1 MTRRPLVLQLI
12 RCPLDDKKYRSIE
25 KGTVCKVH
33 LQPEMLKMFYLGT
46 VSLDE
51 WGEFL
56 HKEGEIFNDFD
67 AIRKEIEQ
75 DTDRVAG
82 DNKGICDE
90 PINLKIYSYRVVDL
104 TLVDLPGLTKV
115 PVGDQPTDIEIQIK
129 KLIFKYI
136 ENENC
141 IILAV
146 TAANVDIAT
155 SEALK
160 FAKEVDV
167 NGSRTLAV
175 LTKIG
180 MKFLI
185 FFKFVVAMVFLIT
198 IYSPSISKSAAHTY
212 DTFRFH
218 FVFRFDGR
226 GYRRK

>member
-1 MTRRPLVLQLI
+1 MPRGTGIVTRRPLVLQLI
-12 RCPLDDKKYRSIE
+12 RCPLNDSKYRSTE
-25 KGTVCKVH
+25 KGKRSNTLYASSILFTFRKINYN
-33 LQPEMLKMFYLGT
+33 LSGT
-46 VSLDE
+46 DLFEE

-56 HKEGEIFNDFD
+56 HKDGHIFTNFDEICL
-67 AIRKEIEQ
+67 EIEL

-82 DNKGICDE
+82 ANKEICNE
-90 PINLKIYSYRVVDL
+90 PINLKIYSTRVVDL

-136 ENENC
+136 ESDNC

-160 FAKEVDV
+160 FAKEVDP

-175 LTKIG
+175 LTKLG
-180 MKFLI
+180 K
-185 FFKFVVAMVFLIT
+185 
-198 IYSPSISKSAAHTY
+198 
-212 DTFRFH
+212 
-218 FVFRFDGR
+218 
-226 GYRRK
+226 